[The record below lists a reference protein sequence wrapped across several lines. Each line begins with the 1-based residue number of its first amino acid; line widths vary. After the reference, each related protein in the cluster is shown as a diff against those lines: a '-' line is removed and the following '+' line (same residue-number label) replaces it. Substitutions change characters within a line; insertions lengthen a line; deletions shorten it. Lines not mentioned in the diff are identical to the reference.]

1 MHAVDMEALFKTL
14 AVSAQEKVVF
24 DHAKTFK

>member
-14 AVSAQEKVVF
+14 AVNAPEKVVF
-24 DHAKTFK
+24 VHVRIFK